1 MKIKFILI
9 HEDFDPIICSTI
21 KIFMFNKPWHL
32 YLYIYYT
39 LAHTTS
45 LWNSGQK
52 NTFFSLFSKT
62 ADDREKK
69 LLTEAGAYPQL
80 PKYAFLKSEHYN
92 EKDEVHTFPSKF
104 SQNLFLRWCAYA

>member
-45 LWNSGQK
+45 LWKSGQK
-52 NTFFSLFSKT
+52 NKFFSLFSKT
-62 ADDREKK
+62 ADDREK
-69 LLTEAGAYPQL
+69 
-80 PKYAFLKSEHYN
+80 S
-92 EKDEVHTFPSKF
+92 
-104 SQNLFLRWCAYA
+104 C